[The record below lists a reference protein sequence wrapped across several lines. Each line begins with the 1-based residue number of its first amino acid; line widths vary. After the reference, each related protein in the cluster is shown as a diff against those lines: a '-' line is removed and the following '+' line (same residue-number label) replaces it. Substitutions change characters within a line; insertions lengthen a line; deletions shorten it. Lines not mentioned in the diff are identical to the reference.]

1 MAKPR
6 RRRAGRPRKV
16 DAARF
21 PGGKLRQDTRA
32 GPTDE
37 LLAKRAELVGS
48 AYATHPDAGWL
59 VGILYLRG
67 ELHPPRVD
75 TEEEESA
82 EEAQARADVARNRRD
97 AAERFVRLSN
107 QHRRLIGAP
116 QIPSAVDPLQTPGS
130 DHPDDPAFYARVRAE
145 WFASIDALMDAG
157 HMPMIAV
164 IRACR
169 DEWAPLSYLPAGLD
183 ALHEAGPG
191 IKRAGRRAADMV
203 REAA

>member
-1 MAKPR
+1 MAKPRR
-6 RRRAGRPRKV
+6 RRRAGRPRK
-16 DAARF
+16 DAPRY
-21 PGGKLRQDTRA
+21 PSGKLRQVPAA

-37 LLAKRAELVGS
+37 LIAKRSELVGS

-67 ELHPPRVD
+67 ELHPPRVN

-107 QHRRLIGAP
+107 LHRRLIGAP

-130 DHPDDPAFYARVRAE
+130 DYPDDPAHFARIRAE
-145 WFASIDALMDAG
+145 WHASIDALMAAG
-157 HMPMIAV
+157 DMPMMAV

-183 ALHEAGPG
+183 ALHEAGPS

-203 REAA
+203 RAAA

>member
-16 DAARF
+16 DAPRF
-21 PGGKLRQDTRA
+21 PGGKLRQVSPA

-37 LLAKRAELVGS
+37 LLAKRAELVGT

-59 VGILYLRG
+59 VGIMYLRG
-67 ELHPPRVD
+67 ELHPEGGGPD
-75 TEEEESA
+75 A
-82 EEAQARADVARNRRD
+82 GDIARSRRD
-97 AAERFVRLSN
+97 AAERFVRLSS
-107 QHRRLIGAP
+107 QHSQLIGAP
-116 QIPSAVDPLQTPGS
+116 QIPGAVDPLQTPGS
-130 DHPDDPAFYARVRAE
+130 DYPDDPAHFARVRAE
-145 WFASIDALMDAG
+145 WHASIDALMAAG
-157 HMPMIAV
+157 NMPMMAV

-191 IKRAGRRAADMV
+191 IKRAGRRAADLV

>member
-6 RRRAGRPRKV
+6 RRRAGRPRK
-16 DAARF
+16 DAPRY
-21 PGGKLRQDTRA
+21 PSGKLRQAPAA

-37 LLAKRAELVGS
+37 LMAKRAELVGTN
-48 AYATHPDAGWL
+48 YATHPDAGWL
-59 VGILYLRG
+59 VGIMYLRG
-67 ELHPPRVD
+67 ELHPKGDCPD
-75 TEEEESA
+75 A
-82 EEAQARADVARNRRD
+82 GDIARNRRD

-107 QHRRLIGAP
+107 QHSRLIGAP

-130 DHPDDPAFYARVRAE
+130 DQPDDPAFYARVRAE
-145 WFASIDALMDAG
+145 WHASIDALMAAG
-157 HMPMIAV
+157 HMPMMAV

-183 ALHEAGPG
+183 ALHEAGES